1 MSKIKFKIDEK
12 SLYYGIYNDYKKG
25 QTATVSTPLNQSKNP
40 DKWHKDILQLLGT
53 GVASGNVPDALL
65 GKCLSKTTS
74 KANTKLI
81 ELYEFRNIYLDGKK
95 LDTNASFCIYI
106 KEEID
111 QTTKSRKGQ
120 TITNVH
126 FGRQKLHYPTSLKH
140 KTDGFNIDNGEVLNA
155 IIKQNGGFAYIVRGF
170 EVDTGRNSLNFITTM
185 IGVEGVFLSN
195 VFVKQK
201 GVGKKLLL
209 KEIDLDSLNIT
220 TRAEDDSKVQLS
232 KEDLDVV
239 LGIFEKANKS
249 KIENGKRGEEIIIE
263 KLKEN
268 SAFYEIYHTSL
279 DYPTSPYD
287 IEYYEDGVK
296 KYVEVKA
303 TQGNNKIFNM
313 SSGEIKFME
322 TYQEHYILYLVTNV
336 KDRFPDIYEF
346 TCGQIKKLKFE
357 HPTTKFY
364 A

>member
-25 QTATVSTPLNQSKNP
+25 QTATVATPLNQSKNP
-40 DKWHKDILQLLGT
+40 DKWHKDILCLLDT
-53 GVASGNVPDALL
+53 KLVINTIPPVLQ
-65 GKCLSKTTS
+65 GKCLNKSTS
-74 KANTKLI
+74 QANAKVNAFF
-81 ELYEFRNIYLDGKK
+81 EFKNLYLDGVKIN
-95 LDTNASFCIYI
+95 TPYSFGMYI

-111 QTTKSRKGQ
+111 EYIIARNGKKVRNT
-120 TITNVH
+120 H
-126 FGRQKLHYPTSLKH
+126 LGRLKLHYPITLKH
-140 KTDGFNIDNGEVLNA
+140 ESDGYKVNNKEILEKIL
-155 IIKQNGGFAYIVRGF
+155 KQNGGFAYIVRGF
-170 EVDTGRNSLNFITTM
+170 EVNTDENSLNFITTM

-209 KEIDLDSLNIT
+209 KEIDLDSLNII
-220 TRAEDDSKVQLS
+220 TRSEDDSKVQLS

-268 SAFYEIYHTSL
+268 PAFSEIYHTSL

-303 TQGNNKIFNM
+303 TQGKNKIFNM